1 LPWDRAQRRSEAG
14 FRVEA
19 AAGESRSRD
28 SQSGNNGGII
38 ARKMLTS
45 RDDGRTAK
53 ASNRKPGRGSTTPAP
68 LKKKSGAGRGE
79 KHSIDLHQFLLK
91 KKPGKKLS
99 SVDRLAISFEHPLAE
114 RVRQAALK
122 ATDGNVSAWLAGAAS
137 RELQM
142 EGRRELLRE
151 YEAVHG
157 VITDEEMAE
166 AQRLWPRD

>member
-1 LPWDRAQRRSEAG
+1 VG
-14 FRVEA
+14 A

-28 SQSGNNGGII
+28 SQFGNNGGII
-38 ARKMLTS
+38 AGKMLTS
-45 RDDGRTAK
+45 RDDGRTPE
-53 ASNRKPGRGSTTPAP
+53 ASNRRRGRGSTTPAP
-68 LKKKSGAGRGE
+68 LKKKSSGRGE
-79 KHSIDLHQFLLK
+79 KHSIDLHPFLLK
-91 KKPGKKLS
+91 KKQGKKLS
-99 SVDRLAISFEHPLAE
+99 AIDRLAISFEHPLAE

-122 ATDGNVSAWLAGAAS
+122 ATAGNVSAWLAGAAS